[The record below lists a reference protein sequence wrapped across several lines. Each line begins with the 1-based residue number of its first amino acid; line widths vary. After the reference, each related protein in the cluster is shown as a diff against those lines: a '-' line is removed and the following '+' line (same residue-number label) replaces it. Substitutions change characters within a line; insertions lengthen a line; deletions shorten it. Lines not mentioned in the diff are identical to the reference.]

1 MSSGDISPNQN
12 GPRSG
17 TTTGFLLDS
26 NRWYIVYLK
35 FVFEKGKI
43 LKKKI
48 ARKKDAYKIMSM
60 LRVHANALICSNMV
74 LTYFRISD

>member
-1 MSSGDISPNQN
+1 MSSGDFSPNQN

-35 FVFEKGKI
+35 FVFEKGKFF
-43 LKKKI
+43 KKKI

-60 LRVHANALICSNMV
+60 LRVHAYAC
-74 LTYFRISD
+74 

>member
-1 MSSGDISPNQN
+1 MSSGDFFPLQN

-17 TTTGFLLDS
+17 TKAGFLLDS

-43 LKKKI
+43 KKKKI

-60 LRVHANALICSNMV
+60 LRVHAYAC
-74 LTYFRISD
+74 

>member
-1 MSSGDISPNQN
+1 MSSGDFSPNQN

-26 NRWYIVYLK
+26 NRWFIVYLK
-35 FVFEKGKI
+35 FFLKKVK

-48 ARKKDAYKIMSM
+48 ARKKDAYKIVAM
-60 LRVHANALICSNMV
+60 LRVHAYAC
-74 LTYFRISD
+74 

>member
-1 MSSGDISPNQN
+1 MSSGDFPPIQN

-43 LKKKI
+43 KKKKI

-60 LRVHANALICSNMV
+60 LRVHAYAC
-74 LTYFRISD
+74 

>member
-1 MSSGDISPNQN
+1 MSSGDLSPPPPPPNQN

-17 TTTGFLLDS
+17 TTMGFLLDS

-43 LKKKI
+43 IKKKI
-48 ARKKDAYKIMSM
+48 ARKKKDAYKIVAM
-60 LRVHANALICSNMV
+60 LRVRAYAC
-74 LTYFRISD
+74 

>member
-1 MSSGDISPNQN
+1 MSSGDFSPKQN

-17 TTTGFLLDS
+17 TTTGFSFDS

-43 LKKKI
+43 LKK
-48 ARKKDAYKIMSM
+48 RLQEKKTLKKIMSM
-60 LRVHANALICSNMV
+60 LRVHAC
-74 LTYFRISD
+74 

>member
-1 MSSGDISPNQN
+1 MSSGDFSPNQN

-35 FVFEKGKI
+35 FVFEKGKTKK
-43 LKKKI
+43 KKKI
-48 ARKKDAYKIMSM
+48 ARKKDAYKIVAM
-60 LRVHANALICSNMV
+60 LRVHAYAC
-74 LTYFRISD
+74 

>member
-1 MSSGDISPNQN
+1 MSSGDFPPTKN

-35 FVFEKGKI
+35 FVFEKVKF
-43 LKKKI
+43 
-48 ARKKDAYKIMSM
+48 RKKRLQEKKT
-60 LRVHANALICSNMV
+60 LIK
-74 LTYFRISD
+74 

>member
-1 MSSGDISPNQN
+1 MSSGDFSLKQN

-35 FVFEKGKI
+35 FVFDKGKI
-43 LKKKI
+43 SKKK
-48 ARKKDAYKIMSM
+48 D
-60 LRVHANALICSNMV
+60 
-74 LTYFRISD
+74 

>member
-1 MSSGDISPNQN
+1 MSSGDFSPIQN

-43 LKKKI
+43 KEKRLQENKT
-48 ARKKDAYKIMSM
+48 
-60 LRVHANALICSNMV
+60 LIK
-74 LTYFRISD
+74 

>member
-1 MSSGDISPNQN
+1 MSSGDFSPIQN

-17 TTTGFLLDS
+17 TTTGFLLGS

-35 FVFEKGKI
+35 FVFEKGKLF

-48 ARKKDAYKIMSM
+48 ARKKT
-60 LRVHANALICSNMV
+60 LIK
-74 LTYFRISD
+74 

>member
-1 MSSGDISPNQN
+1 MSSGDFSPIQN

-17 TTTGFLLDS
+17 TTTRFLLDS

-43 LKKKI
+43 KKK
-48 ARKKDAYKIMSM
+48 RLQEKKNAYKIMSM
-60 LRVHANALICSNMV
+60 LCVHAYAC
-74 LTYFRISD
+74 

>member
-1 MSSGDISPNQN
+1 MSSGDFSPNQN

-35 FVFEKGKI
+35 FVFEKGRI
-43 LKKKI
+43 KKKN
-48 ARKKDAYKIMSM
+48 ARKKDAYKIVAM
-60 LRVHANALICSNMV
+60 LRVHAYAC
-74 LTYFRISD
+74 

>member
-1 MSSGDISPNQN
+1 MSSGDFSPKQN

-17 TTTGFLLDS
+17 TITGFLLDP

-43 LKKKI
+43 KKK
-48 ARKKDAYKIMSM
+48 RLKEKKT
-60 LRVHANALICSNMV
+60 LIK
-74 LTYFRISD
+74 

>member
-1 MSSGDISPNQN
+1 MSSGDFSPKQN

-43 LKKKI
+43 KKK
-48 ARKKDAYKIMSM
+48 RLKEKKRR
-60 LRVHANALICSNMV
+60 L
-74 LTYFRISD
+74 

>member
-1 MSSGDISPNQN
+1 MSSGDFSPNQN

-43 LKKKI
+43 KKK
-48 ARKKDAYKIMSM
+48 KKKR
-60 LRVHANALICSNMV
+60 LQEKKTLIK
-74 LTYFRISD
+74 

>member
-1 MSSGDISPNQN
+1 MSPGDISPNQN

-17 TTTGFLLDS
+17 TTTGFLLDP

-43 LKKKI
+43 NNKKI
-48 ARKKDAYKIMSM
+48 ERKKDAYT
-60 LRVHANALICSNMV
+60 RVSQK
-74 LTYFRISD
+74 

>member
-43 LKKKI
+43 KKKRLQEKKTLKK
-48 ARKKDAYKIMSM
+48 
-60 LRVHANALICSNMV
+60 
-74 LTYFRISD
+74 

>member
-1 MSSGDISPNQN
+1 MSSGDFSPNQN

-17 TTTGFLLDS
+17 TTTGILLDS

-43 LKKKI
+43 KKKKI
-48 ARKKDAYKIMSM
+48 ARKKDA
-60 LRVHANALICSNMV
+60 
-74 LTYFRISD
+74 